1 MNVLPFEKQ
10 CRVIAA
16 ITEGCSLRSTSRLV
30 DVDKNTTISLQ
41 LKVGEACA
49 RLHDSIMRD
58 LNVSL
63 LELDE
68 AWSFIGKKQKR
79 VEHGDPAEMGDAYV
93 WIGMDATN
101 KAIISYVV
109 GKRTA
114 DNANELAADLR
125 ARILNRPQITTDGLT
140 AYIDAIDRAFGIDV
154 DYAMLQKQ
162 YAAVAGND
170 AAHRYS
176 PGAII
181 GVEKQV
187 ITGNPKRSK
196 ISTSFVERQNLTLR
210 MGIRRMT
217 RLTNAYSKRLRN
229 HEAAIALHIA
239 HYNLCRVHE
248 TLRVTP
254 AMALGVTD
262 HVWTIGELI
271 RKAMDAP
278 SVPPAPIAPV
288 RPPPLPRDAQTGL
301 LVGRKPFTL
310 RIIPGGKI
318 GSKRPA
324 RRSNH

>member
-1 MNVLPFEKQ
+1 MNVLSFDKQ

-16 ITEGCSLRSTSRLV
+16 ITEGCSLRATSRLV
-30 DVDKNTTISLQ
+30 DVDKGTVIALQ

-49 RLHDSIMRD
+49 RLHDALMRN
-58 LNVSL
+58 LNVGI

-79 VEHGDPAEMGDAYV
+79 VKFNDPRELGDAYV
-93 WIGMDATN
+93 WIGMDAIH
-101 KAIISYVV
+101 KAIVSYVV

-114 DNANELAADLR
+114 DNAQLLAADLR

-140 AYIDAIDRAFGIDV
+140 AYVDAIDRAFGIDV

-187 ITGNPKRSK
+187 ITGSPDPER

-217 RLTNAYSKRLRN
+217 RLTNAYSKKLRN
-229 HEAAIALHIA
+229 HIGAIGLHVGY
-239 HYNLCRVHE
+239 YNYVRVHE
-248 TLRVTP
+248 TLRITP
-254 AMALGVTD
+254 AMSLGVTD
-262 HVWTIGELI
+262 HVWAIGELI
-271 RKAMDAP
+271 HQALATLEPTPVEP
-278 SVPPAPIAPV
+278 STPPT
-288 RPPPLPRDAQTGL
+288 LPRDPATGL

>member
-1 MNVLPFEKQ
+1 MNMLPFEKQ

-16 ITEGCSLRSTSRLV
+16 ITEGCSLRATSRLV
-30 DVDKNTTISLQ
+30 DVDKGTVIALQ
-41 LKVGEACA
+41 LKVGEACV
-49 RLHDSIMRD
+49 RLHDATMRD
-58 LNVSL
+58 LNVGV

-68 AWSFIGKKQKR
+68 AWSFIAKKQKR
-79 VEHGDPAEMGDAYV
+79 VKTEDPSEFGDAYV
-93 WIGMDATN
+93 WIALDATN
-101 KAIISYVV
+101 KAIVSYVV

-114 DNANELAADLR
+114 ENAQGLAADLR

-162 YAAVAGND
+162 YAAVPGND

-176 PGAII
+176 PGPII

-187 ITGNPKRSK
+187 ITGNPNPER

-217 RLTNAYSKRLRN
+217 RLTNAYSKRFRN
-229 HEAAIALHIA
+229 HAAAIALHVA

-248 TLRVTP
+248 TLRITP
-254 AMALGVTD
+254 AMAIGVTD

-271 RKAMDAP
+271 QAALATP
-278 SVPPAPIAPV
+278 AEPTPIVPTT
-288 RPPPLPRDAQTGL
+288 PPRLPHDPRTGL
-301 LVGRKPFTL
+301 LAGRRPFTL
-310 RIIPGGKI
+310 RMIPGGKI